1 MAFCS
6 KCGAPYGPTSQF
18 CAGCGTT
25 LAQSA
30 GSASTAVPSPYSP
43 AIATP
48 PASMQTKKKKGKL
61 LKIVGIV
68 AAVFFALVIW
78 GAVSESGKNGGKG
91 QVPSAESG
99 ESKPA
104 TVAPSASNEEQA
116 KDGRVMC
123 VEIQSQLKDYL
134 KDSIKGIEC
143 KPGGEAGGI
152 ALAVAYPLPLLAKDD
167 LIRKNTLFMTF
178 SIAGGAISRHT
189 NTTVKEV
196 YALDSSRTSFVVPGE
211 FAQQLYTRMVN
222 SQLSEGDGKEE
233 VIRVAHRV
241 TIPEKN
247 H

>member
-1 MAFCS
+1 MASCS

-18 CAGCGTT
+18 CTGCGTT

-30 GSASTAVPSPYSP
+30 GSAAPASYAP

-48 PASMQTKKKKGKL
+48 PASMQIKKKKGKL

-68 AAVFFALVIW
+68 VAVFFALVIW
-78 GAVSESGKNGGKG
+78 GAISESGKNGGKSP
-91 QVPSAESG
+91 VPSTESG

-104 TVAPSASNEEQA
+104 TAAPSASAEEQA
-116 KDGRVMC
+116 KDGRLMC
-123 VEIQSQLKDYL
+123 AEIQSQLKDYL

-143 KPGGEAGGI
+143 KPGGETGGI

-178 SIAGGAISRHT
+178 SIAGGAISRHS

-196 YALDSSRTSFVVPGE
+196 YALDSSRTSFAVPGE

-233 VIRVAHRV
+233 VVKVAHRV